1 MQSGHE
7 VAYTMTELMTQS
19 RATRLLTM
27 IAEQL
32 IDIPQDEMTTA
43 EKNIFNGLWAANVV
57 TELPL
62 TTKEN

>member
-7 VAYTMTELMTQS
+7 VAYTLTELMTQS
-19 RATRLLTM
+19 RATRLLTL

-43 EKNIFNGLWAANVV
+43 EKNILNALWAANVV

>member
-7 VAYTMTELMTQS
+7 VAYTLTELMTKS
-19 RATRLLTM
+19 RATRLLAL

-43 EKNIFNGLWAANVV
+43 EKNIFNALWAASVV